1 VSLTFILREVKLLR
15 ELGFDIRT
23 ASINASQPSS
33 DGFTEAEAEEQRRT
47 FYVKPRGLARIALD
61 HAACLASRPADYLR
75 GLAFAARL
83 GGTNPRSFVYH
94 LFYFAEAIVIAR
106 WMLRN
111 GLHHVHVHFAANTA
125 TVAMIATRIVPI
137 TYSISVHN
145 IEAECRNPLAV
156 SGVEQ
161 YLTDKIAGAS
171 FLCCIG
177 QFCRSQLMR
186 LSHPQMWNKF
196 HIVPLGIDPEV
207 FQPRPEP
214 VNAEVNVVCVG
225 RVVAEKGLPILV
237 RAVELLAR
245 EGIRFHVHVAGDGAL
260 RHIVEEQAR
269 AGEAARFMTFHGSVN
284 QVRVLE
290 LLSNADVFVLPS
302 FSEGIPVA
310 LMEAMAME
318 IPCVS
323 TFVGGIPELIES
335 GVDGILVP
343 PSDAKVLATAIGK
356 LACDRDLRL
365 RMGKAAR
372 EKIVRDY
379 NLSTNIGRL
388 AGVFT
393 RELRQR
399 TTADEAITA
408 AAVM

>member
-1 VSLTFILREVKLLR
+1 
-15 ELGFDIRT
+15 
-23 ASINASQPSS
+23 
-33 DGFTEAEAEEQRRT
+33 
-47 FYVKPRGLARIALD
+47 
-61 HAACLASRPADYLR
+61 
-75 GLAFAARL
+75 
-83 GGTNPRSFVYH
+83 
-94 LFYFAEAIVIAR
+94 
-106 WMLRN
+106 
-111 GLHHVHVHFAANTA
+111 
-125 TVAMIATRIVPI
+125 
-137 TYSISVHN
+137 
-145 IEAECRNPLAV
+145 
-156 SGVEQ
+156 
-161 YLTDKIAGAS
+161 
-171 FLCCIG
+171 
-177 QFCRSQLMR
+177 
-186 LSHPQMWNKF
+186 MWNKF

-290 LLSNADVFVLPS
+290 LLRNADVFVLPS

-408 AAVM
+408 AGVM